1 MSPRLLLALVPV
13 LVLLTGGF
21 ALYQLWVAGVAL
33 RLQNWPFAAF
43 YTVFGVAGL
52 AVSSGL
58 WRLRRGMRRPP
69 DGA

>member
-1 MSPRLLLALVPV
+1 MNARLFFVLVPV

-21 ALYQLWVAGVAL
+21 ALYQLWVAGVAF

-52 AVSSGL
+52 AVSNGL

-69 DGA
+69 EA